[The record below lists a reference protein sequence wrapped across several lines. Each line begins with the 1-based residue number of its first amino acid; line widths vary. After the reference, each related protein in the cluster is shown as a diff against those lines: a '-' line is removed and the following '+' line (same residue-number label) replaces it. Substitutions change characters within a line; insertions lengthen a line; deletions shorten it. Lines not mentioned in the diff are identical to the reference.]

1 MKVSIITVCFNAYE
15 DLKKTMD
22 SILLIDYI
30 DFEYIIIDG
39 GSLDGTKELLDK
51 YSHYFQEKQI
61 KFQYISE
68 KDKGTYDAM
77 NKGVLISKGDW
88 INFMNAGDSFY
99 SSNILS
105 ELFSQTIDKKVGVLY
120 GDTFQYYDFG
130 SGIAQEKDYL
140 KDSKTMPFCHQSS
153 FVKKELLLKY
163 PFDLSYRI
171 IADHNFFHQLR
182 TANIKFQY
190 IPIVISRYNG
200 QYGLSATHPL
210 LLHKERLRV
219 HHITEKWYYPFSII
233 WVYLR
238 YGWVQPFKKH
248 MPKWITNTWMKYKRK
263 YIKKQY

>member
-39 GSLDGTKELLDK
+39 GSLDGTKELLDE
-51 YSHYFQEKQI
+51 YSHYFQQKQI

-105 ELFSQTIDKKVGVLY
+105 ELFSQTIDKEVGVLY

-182 TANIKFQY
+182 TANHYCPIK
-190 IPIVISRYNG
+190 VS
-200 QYGLSATHPL
+200 
-210 LLHKERLRV
+210 
-219 HHITEKWYYPFSII
+219 
-233 WVYLR
+233 
-238 YGWVQPFKKH
+238 
-248 MPKWITNTWMKYKRK
+248 
-263 YIKKQY
+263 